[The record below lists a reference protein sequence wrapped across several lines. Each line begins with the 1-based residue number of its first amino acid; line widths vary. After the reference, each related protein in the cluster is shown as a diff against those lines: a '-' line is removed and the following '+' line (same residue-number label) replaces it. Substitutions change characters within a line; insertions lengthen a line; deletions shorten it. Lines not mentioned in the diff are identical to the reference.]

1 MSSSLNVLINFV
13 NVIIIYGHFWIIL
26 LFLSLDLLYWL
37 FWGLNIIW
45 YWYLLILINNFVLV
59 IIYNI
64 YIEIYIGVLWRN
76 LINTRLVH
84 SKRDLVVPV
93 HLSPHIA
100 LCYLLNRYS
109 NIRIYFLQLIKGT
122 QEITFA
128 ILLQAWLVPLRLKS
142 VYWNSSLIHIHL
154 LQCIISQFTP
164 WE

>member
-109 NIRIYFLQLIKGT
+109 NIRIYFLQPIKGT
-122 QEITFA
+122 QEITIA

-142 VYWNSSLIHIHL
+142 AYRNSSLIHNHL
-154 LQCIISQFTP
+154 LQCIISKFTP